1 MNPLVVEDRTLTF
14 NSDMGKWIQRALSA
28 SLLLGLV
35 GSAFSD
41 PLIYQQEFVKE
52 VYKFANLNRLQ
63 TSRLHRDVHADCFI
77 LVTIATVIRS
87 DGSVKDVSVLKSS
100 SVPIVDRYFRYV
112 IEQSAP
118 FQPFASHYDPV
129 PEEITVTQ
137 EFRLDVMLW
146 TDGVRATR
154 PCVKVKP
161 RDSQPN

>member
-1 MNPLVVEDRTLTF
+1 MST
-14 NSDMGKWIQRALSA
+14 
-28 SLLLGLV
+28 SLLLTLA

-87 DGSVKDVSVLKSS
+87 DGSVKDVSIVKSS

-112 IEQSAP
+112 IEQAAP
-118 FQPFASHYDPV
+118 FQPFANHYDPV
-129 PEEITVTQ
+129 PEEMTVTQ

-146 TDGVRATR
+146 ADGVRATR
-154 PCVKVKP
+154 PCEKVKP

>member
-1 MNPLVVEDRTLTF
+1 MST
-14 NSDMGKWIQRALSA
+14 
-28 SLLLGLV
+28 SLLLTLA

-41 PLIYQQEFVKE
+41 PLIYRQEFVKE

-87 DGSVKDVSVLKSS
+87 DGSVKDVSIVKSS

-112 IEQSAP
+112 IEQAAP
-118 FQPFASHYDPV
+118 FQPFARHYDPV
-129 PEEITVTQ
+129 PEEITITQ
-137 EFRLDVMLW
+137 EYRLDVMLW

-154 PCVKVKP
+154 PCEEVKP

>member
-1 MNPLVVEDRTLTF
+1 M
-14 NSDMGKWIQRALSA
+14 SKWIQKFLSTSLHLTLA
-28 SLLLGLV
+28 SP
-35 GSAFSD
+35 AFSD

-52 VYKFANLNRLQ
+52 VYKFANLNRLH

-77 LVTIATVIRS
+77 LVTVATVIRS
-87 DGSVKDVSVLKSS
+87 DGSVKDVSIVKSS

-154 PCVKVKP
+154 RCEEVKP